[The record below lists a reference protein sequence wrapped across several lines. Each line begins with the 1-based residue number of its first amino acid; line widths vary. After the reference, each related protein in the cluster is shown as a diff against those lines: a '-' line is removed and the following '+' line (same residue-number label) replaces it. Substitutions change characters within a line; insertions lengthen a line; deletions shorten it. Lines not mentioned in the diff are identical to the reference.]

1 MKRTADKKPT
11 ISDQTIIGKNN
22 VVIALVSTMA
32 LIGMVG
38 FSIYRY
44 MDIGFFSRAEL
55 LAEIM
60 LIFFFAG
67 RIKPK
72 YTVELCGKELRF
84 TKRGWWGQ
92 GLYEVSCRDILGIYR
107 YAPRLVNPVR
117 FRRTY
122 RLHSALDPRA
132 VWTLAYRVEQTGKSA
147 NQRIYFK
154 ADSDFL
160 RALNEKMPG
169 KVSIEEAEVIKDV
182 ILSEKK

>member
-60 LIFFFAG
+60 LIFF
-67 RIKPK
+67 
-72 YTVELCGKELRF
+72 L
-84 TKRGWWGQ
+84 
-92 GLYEVSCRDILGIYR
+92 
-107 YAPRLVNPVR
+107 
-117 FRRTY
+117 
-122 RLHSALDPRA
+122 SA
-132 VWTLAYRVEQTGKSA
+132 
-147 NQRIYFK
+147 
-154 ADSDFL
+154 
-160 RALNEKMPG
+160 
-169 KVSIEEAEVIKDV
+169 
-182 ILSEKK
+182 

>member
-67 RIKPK
+67 PCI
-72 YTVELCGKELRF
+72 F
-84 TKRGWWGQ
+84 
-92 GLYEVSCRDILGIYR
+92 
-107 YAPRLVNPVR
+107 
-117 FRRTY
+117 
-122 RLHSALDPRA
+122 
-132 VWTLAYRVEQTGKSA
+132 
-147 NQRIYFK
+147 
-154 ADSDFL
+154 
-160 RALNEKMPG
+160 
-169 KVSIEEAEVIKDV
+169 
-182 ILSEKK
+182 